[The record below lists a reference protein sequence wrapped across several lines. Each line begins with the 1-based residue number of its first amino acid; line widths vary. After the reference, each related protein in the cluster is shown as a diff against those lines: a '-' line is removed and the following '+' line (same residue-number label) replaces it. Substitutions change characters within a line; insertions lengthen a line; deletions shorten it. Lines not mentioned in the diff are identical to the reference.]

1 LSGYLLSL
9 HVSLPTGK
17 PPRGTTSSN
26 TAVPQHWVSFPLI
39 RTGGVDLKK
48 SSKLRLYSNSSAS
61 SADVPHTSRSAGGP
75 RMTRGTSI
83 WAVLEDERIPGPS
96 GVIRGFHEGQAPHR
110 PIVHPSSCGRFEVRT
125 TARPLH
131 HQGPRRRLRPDY
143 SLVGVGRVLLS
154 IPRTCFSTRDCEV
167 QGETES
173 SHAPYR
179 LFDSQSGLTESRR
192 SRFPRVTSS
201 LPKPAW
207 RRTISSMLTVFP
219 SQSGVPDRVPTFA

>member
-1 LSGYLLSL
+1 MVLPLLQFLCILRRYPS
-9 HVSLPTGK
+9 HFQIRWRSPHDS
-17 PPRGTTSSN
+17 RH
-26 TAVPQHWVSFPLI
+26 QHL
-39 RTGGVDLKK
+39 GG
-48 SSKLRLYSNSSAS
+48 
-61 SADVPHTSRSAGGP
+61 SRSG
-75 RMTRGTSI
+75 
-83 WAVLEDERIPGPS
+83 RIPGPS
-96 GVIRGFHEGQAPHR
+96 GVIRGFPKGQAPHR

-143 SLVGVGRVLLS
+143 SLVGVGRVLRP
-154 IPRTCFSTRDCEV
+154 IPGTCFSTRDCEV
-167 QGETES
+167 RGETES